1 MNAHDYLD
9 AIEREAAALVDAAAA
24 CGPDTPVPSCPAWTV
39 ADLLEHIGRV
49 HRWAVANSLRSP
61 DAQPLRSRDVDIQ
74 VPDGHRARCAWVR
87 EGAVEL
93 VRALDRPPE
102 TPAWTFVPPA
112 TVGFWQRRQAHE
124 TAVHRWDAQR
134 AVGEPEPID
143 AGLAVDGIDEVLWMI
158 PIRPVGKKPTG
169 SGETVHFHCTD
180 REGEWLARLTPA
192 GVEVERGHA
201 KADVAAR
208 GPASDLLLLWGRVE
222 PDALDVVGDR
232 AMLARF
238 QDDVRV

>member
-1 MNAHDYLD
+1 MSTSRFPTGIA
-9 AIEREAAALVDAAAA
+9 R
-24 CGPDTPVPSCPAWTV
+24 V
-39 ADLLEHIGRV
+39 ARGSGKA
-49 HRWAVANSLRSP
+49 RWSWCARST
-61 DAQPLRSRDVDIQ
+61 D
-74 VPDGHRARCAWVR
+74 
-87 EGAVEL
+87 
-93 VRALDRPPE
+93 
-102 TPAWTFVPPA
+102 
-112 TVGFWQRRQAHE
+112 
-124 TAVHRWDAQR
+124 RWDAQR

-208 GPASDLLLLWGRVE
+208 GPASDLLLLLWGRVE